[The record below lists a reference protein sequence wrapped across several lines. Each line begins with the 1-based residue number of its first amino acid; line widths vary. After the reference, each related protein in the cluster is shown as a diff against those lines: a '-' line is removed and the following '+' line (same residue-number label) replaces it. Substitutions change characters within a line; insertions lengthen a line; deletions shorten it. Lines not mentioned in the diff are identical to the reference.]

1 MALSV
6 IEYAY
11 KSAGDR
17 RLVVFNFLWPWFGKK
32 IPCQVDNPNIILLII
47 SLIDMLLW
55 GESMHKIRHYII
67 DSHCIPI
74 KPQIVIG
81 LSQLHPIVSII
92 IISQWSVYHKKTYIY
107 IPAYPKYISFYPSS
121 LSECIP
127 IIWGWLKRWI
137 FSLLKVH
144 FGGRHNF
151 QTHPYV
157 KIGSPNS
164 WKVTTQT

>member
-1 MALSV
+1 MSLIHIPINRTLLVPTCGQFNMALSV

-67 DSHCIPI
+67 DSHCIPF

-107 IPAYPKYISFYPSS
+107 IYQRIPNISPS
-121 LSECIP
+121 IP
-127 IIWGWLKRWI
+127 VHSQNVSRLYGVGWKDEY
-137 FSLLKVH
+137 FP
-144 FGGRHNF
+144 F
-151 QTHPYV
+151 
-157 KIGSPNS
+157 
-164 WKVTTQT
+164 